1 VSGRLQPY
9 ATQLADGIAA
19 LGLALPQE
27 TIDRLL
33 AFGELLLKWNKVY
46 NLTAIRSPQELI
58 THHLLDSLAVLPQ
71 LAAVN
76 RLADIGSGGGLPG
89 VVLAIVRPG
98 LVVSSIETV
107 GKKASFQ
114 QQAKI
119 ELGLGNFTVLNKRV
133 EQVLPDALPGG
144 APEGVISRAFS
155 SLADFVTLS
164 GHLVAEGGARVGVL
178 SRAFSSLA
186 DFVTLSGH
194 LVAEGGAL
202 YAMKGVDPVDEVAA
216 LPAGWVLAGTHALT
230 VPGLGAERHLLVI
243 RRA

>member
-1 VSGRLQPY
+1 MSGRLQPH
-9 ATQLADGIAA
+9 AIQLAEGIAA

-27 TIDRLL
+27 ALGRLL

-46 NLTAIRSPQELI
+46 NLTAIRNPQELI
-58 THHLLDSLAVLPQ
+58 THHLLDSLAVLPH
-71 LAAVN
+71 LAAVD

-119 ELGLGNFTVLNKRV
+119 ELGLGNFNVVNKRV
-133 EQVLPDALPGG
+133 EQVQAASLPG
-144 APEGVISRAFS
+144 AAAEGVVSRAFS
-155 SLADFVTLS
+155 SLADFVSLS
-164 GHLVAEGGARVGVL
+164 GHLVA
-178 SRAFSSLA
+178 
-186 DFVTLSGH
+186 D
-194 LVAEGGAL
+194 GGAL
-202 YAMKGVDPVDEVAA
+202 YAMKGANPAEEVAA
-216 LPAGWVLAGTHALT
+216 LPAGWAVAETHALV
-230 VPGLGAERHLLVI
+230 VPGLDAERHLLVI

>member
-1 VSGRLQPY
+1 MSGRLQPY

-27 TIDRLL
+27 TVDRLL

-46 NLTAIRSPQELI
+46 NLTAIRNPQELI
-58 THHLLDSLAVLPQ
+58 THHLLDSLAVLPY
-71 LAAVN
+71 LEKLD

-119 ELGLGNFTVLNKRV
+119 ELGLGNFSVLNKRV
-133 EQVLPDALPGG
+133 EQVQPDVLPGG
-144 APEGVISRAFS
+144 APDGVISRAFS
-155 SLADFVTLS
+155 
-164 GHLVAEGGARVGVL
+164 R
-178 SRAFSSLA
+178 LA

-202 YAMKGVDPVDEVAA
+202 YAMKGVNPVDEIAA
-216 LPAGWVLAGTHALT
+216 LPAGWALT
-230 VPGLGAERHLLVI
+230 ETRPLVVPGLDAERHLLVI

>member
-1 VSGRLQPY
+1 MSGRLQPY

-27 TIDRLL
+27 TVNRLL

-46 NLTAIRSPQELI
+46 NLTAIRGPQELI
-58 THHLLDSLAVLPQ
+58 THHLLDSLAVLPH
-71 LAAVN
+71 LTTVN

-133 EQVLPDALPGG
+133 EQVQPDALPGG
-144 APEGVISRAFS
+144 AAEGVISRAFS
-155 SLADFVTLS
+155 SLADFVSLS
-164 GHLVAEGGARVGVL
+164 GHLV
-178 SRAFSSLA
+178 
-186 DFVTLSGH
+186 T
-194 LVAEGGAL
+194 EGGAL
-202 YAMKGVDPVDEVAA
+202 YAMKGVNPADEIAA
-216 LPAGWVLAGTHALT
+216 LPAGWAVTETHALV
-230 VPGLGAERHLLVI
+230 VPRLGAERHLLVI

>member
-1 VSGRLQPY
+1 MSGCLQPW
-9 ATQLADGIAA
+9 AGQLADGIAA

-27 TIDRLL
+27 TVDRLL

-58 THHLLDSLAVLPQ
+58 THHLLDSLAVLPH
-71 LAAVN
+71 LENVN

-98 LVVSSIETV
+98 LLVSSIETV

-119 ELGLGNFTVLNKRV
+119 ELGLGNFAVLNKRV
-133 EQVLPDALPGG
+133 EQVPADSLPGG
-144 APEGVISRAFS
+144 AAEGVISRAFS
-155 SLADFVTLS
+155 SLADFVNLS
-164 GHLVAEGGARVGVL
+164 GHLVAGG
-178 SRAFSSLA
+178 
-186 DFVTLSGH
+186 
-194 LVAEGGAL
+194 GGAL
-202 YAMKGVDPVDEVAA
+202 YAMKGVNPVDEVAA
-216 LPAGWVLAGTHALT
+216 LPAGWVVTETHALR
-230 VPGLGAERHLLVI
+230 VPGLDAERHLLVI

>member
-1 VSGRLQPY
+1 MSGRLQPY

-27 TIDRLL
+27 TVDRLL

-46 NLTAIRSPQELI
+46 NLTAIRNPQELI
-58 THHLLDSLAVLPQ
+58 THHLLDSLAVLPY
-71 LAAVN
+71 LETLN

-98 LVVSSIETV
+98 LIVSSIETV

-133 EQVLPDALPGG
+133 EQVQPESLPGG

-155 SLADFVTLS
+155 SLADFV
-164 GHLVAEGGARVGVL
+164 A
-178 SRAFSSLA
+178 
-186 DFVTLSGH
+186 LSGH

-202 YAMKGVDPVDEVAA
+202 YAMKGANPVDEIAT
-216 LPAGWVLAGTHALT
+216 LPAGWAVTETHALS
-230 VPGLGAERHLLVI
+230 VPGLDAERHLLFI
-243 RRA
+243 RRTGC

>member
-1 VSGRLQPY
+1 MSGRLAPC
-9 ATQLADGIAA
+9 AAQLAEGIAG
-19 LGLALPQE
+19 LGLVLTQE
-27 TIDRLL
+27 TVDRLL

-46 NLTAIRSPQELI
+46 NLTAIRSPQELV
-58 THHLLDSLAVLPQ
+58 THHLLDALAVLPH

-98 LVVSSIETV
+98 LIVTSIEAV

-119 ELGLGNFTVLNKRV
+119 ELGLGNFGVLHRRV
-133 EQVLPDALPGG
+133 EQVRGDALPGG
-144 APEGVISRAFS
+144 AADGVISRAFS
-155 SLADFVTLS
+155 SLGDFV
-164 GHLVAEGGARVGVL
+164 A
-178 SRAFSSLA
+178 
-186 DFVTLSGH
+186 LSGH

-202 YAMKGVDPVDEVAA
+202 YAMKGLRPDAEIAA
-216 LPAGWVLAGTHALT
+216 LPAGWTVSAIQPLE

-243 RRA
+243 RRAP

>member
-1 VSGRLQPY
+1 MSGRLQPY

-19 LGLALPQE
+19 LGLVLPQE
-27 TIDRLL
+27 TVDRLL

-46 NLTAIRSPQELI
+46 NLTAIRNPQELI
-58 THHLLDSLAVLPQ
+58 THHLLDSLAVLPY
-71 LAAVN
+71 LEKLN

-89 VVLAIVRPG
+89 VVLAIVRPR

-119 ELGLGNFTVLNKRV
+119 ELGLGNFSVVNKRV
-133 EQVLPDALPGG
+133 EQVQAAALPGD

-155 SLADFVTLS
+155 SLADFV
-164 GHLVAEGGARVGVL
+164 A
-178 SRAFSSLA
+178 
-186 DFVTLSGH
+186 LSGH

-202 YAMKGVDPVDEVAA
+202 YAMKGVNPVDEIAA
-216 LPAGWVLAGTHALT
+216 LPAGWAVTETHALI
-230 VPGLGAERHLLVI
+230 VPGLDAERHLLFI
-243 RRA
+243 RRTGC

>member
-1 VSGRLQPY
+1 MSGRLQPY

-19 LGLALPQE
+19 LGLVLPQE
-27 TIDRLL
+27 TVDRLL

-58 THHLLDSLAVLPQ
+58 THHLLDSLAVLPH

-133 EQVLPDALPGG
+133 EQVQPDALPGG

-164 GHLVAEGGARVGVL
+164 GHLVAEGGA
-178 SRAFSSLA
+178 
-186 DFVTLSGH
+186 
-194 LVAEGGAL
+194 L
-202 YAMKGVDPVDEVAA
+202 YAMKGVNPIDEIAA
-216 LPAGWVLAGTHALT
+216 LPAGWAVTATHPLV
-230 VPGLGAERHLLVI
+230 VPGLDAERHLLVI